1 MVLVYSSCYNKITD
15 WVQTA
20 SIYFL
25 QFRELEVHDQGAS
38 LLDSGDAISMGFP
51 GGSAVKNPPAMQETH
66 ETWVRLLGQEDPWR
80 RKWQPSPLLLPW
92 KSHGEK
98 SPVAYSPWGCRESD
112 MTVHA
117 RCSLWLGHRH
127 LLAEP
132 AHGWER
138 VFLTSLLIRD

>member
-51 GGSAVKNPPAMQETH
+51 GGSAVKNPPAVQETH
-66 ETWVRLLGQEDPWR
+66 EIPVQPLGQEDPLEKEMATHSSMLAWR
-80 RKWQPSPLLLPW
+80 IP
-92 KSHGEK
+92 
-98 SPVAYSPWGCRESD
+98 
-112 MTVHA
+112 
-117 RCSLWLGHRH
+117 
-127 LLAEP
+127 
-132 AHGWER
+132 
-138 VFLTSLLIRD
+138 